1 VVLDAFAGFNT
12 IGFVPETLQHRCISF
27 EINEMVKMNTKLV
40 ESLIQV
46 ILSLSDEDRSLLEE
60 KLFFNSSEPSTR
72 DLMLLAQT
80 GGTFNFLENE
90 PDIYSLDDG
99 EPI

>member
-1 VVLDAFAGFNT
+1 
-12 IGFVPETLQHRCISF
+12 
-27 EINEMVKMNTKLV
+27 MNTKLV
-40 ESLIQV
+40 ESLLQV
-46 ILSLSDEDRSLLEE
+46 ILSLSHEERSLLEE
-60 KLFFNSSEPSTR
+60 KLFFDSSEPSTR

-80 GGTFNFLENE
+80 GGAFNFLENE